1 MPARPPYINCK
12 VDLALSQRVI
22 TMMKLV
28 LLVGLA
34 FTLATGSVAVIVLN
48 PQPAMA
54 CPGNG
59 R

>member
-1 MPARPPYINCK
+1 M
-12 VDLALSQRVI
+12 
-22 TMMKLV
+22 TKLV

-34 FTLATGSVAVIVLN
+34 FTLATGSVAVMVLN

-59 R
+59 H